1 MRIGAEEPSAQLTVL
16 RREAHLAE
24 RRRALDRRTRTLRLR
39 CPRRRRLLRSALL
52 RVTGVARRRR
62 AGRGRPRQRHGQRH
76 AARRLERWEI
86 EIWARVGSR
95 GGPPLGAAHVQS
107 QDVDEGGV
115 GVRSTR
121 DTAHGG
127 CGCGG
132 GDGGVARQQR
142 DAFPCDLARVVDQAA
157 EGDAAPRV
165 GVRGRVEVRA
175 GARARPGAR
184 ARARVRPG
192 ARTRAEVR
200 ARARVRVE

>member
-24 RRRALDRRTRTLRLR
+24 RRRALDRRTRSLRLR
-39 CPRRRRLLRSALL
+39 CPRRRRLLRRVLRSALL

-62 AGRGRPRQRHGQRH
+62 AGRARPRQRHGQRH
-76 AARRLERWEI
+76 AARRLEGWEI
-86 EIWARVGSR
+86 EIWARIRSR

-127 CGCGG
+127 YGCGG

-165 GVRGRVEVRA
+165 GVRGRLK
-175 GARARPGAR
+175 
-184 ARARVRPG
+184 
-192 ARTRAEVR
+192 
-200 ARARVRVE
+200 